1 VVDDP
6 GALAPYTD
14 LLARELN
21 VKAVELESTDSDAAE
36 RFGITQRLAVNAR
49 AAGPR
54 LGRGVQAVIKAAKAG
69 AWRVDDAGE
78 VVVTTDDGDV
88 ALLPAEYEL
97 TTVVA
102 DRGVAEGDAPS
113 VAAAVLASGGFAVL
127 DLALDDALLAE
138 GYARDVIRDV
148 QDARKAAGL
157 DVADRIR
164 LSLDVPG
171 EWLVAVEEHRDL
183 VARET
188 LAVEVVVETS
198 PTDVRSVRV
207 EKADGTVPDAG
218 PVEEANL

>member
-1 VVDDP
+1 M
-6 GALAPYTD
+6 
-14 LLARELN
+14 
-21 VKAVELESTDSDAAE
+21 
-36 RFGITQRLAVNAR
+36 
-49 AAGPR
+49 
-54 LGRGVQAVIKAAKAG
+54 
-69 AWRVDDAGE
+69 
-78 VVVTTDDGDV
+78 
-88 ALLPAEYEL
+88 
-97 TTVVA
+97 
-102 DRGVAEGDAPS
+102 
-113 VAAAVLASGGFAVL
+113 LASGGFAVL

-171 EWLVAVEEHRDL
+171 EWLAAVEEHRDL

>member
-1 VVDDP
+1 
-6 GALAPYTD
+6 
-14 LLARELN
+14 
-21 VKAVELESTDSDAAE
+21 
-36 RFGITQRLAVNAR
+36 
-49 AAGPR
+49 
-54 LGRGVQAVIKAAKAG
+54 
-69 AWRVDDAGE
+69 VDDAGD

-88 ALLPAEYEL
+88 ALLAAEYEL

-102 DRGVAEGDAPS
+102 DRGVAEGEAPS
-113 VAAAVLASGGFAVL
+113 VAAAVLAGGGFAVL
-127 DLALDDALLAE
+127 DLVLDDALLAE

-171 EWLVAVEEHRDL
+171 QWLVAVEEHRDL

-198 PTDVRSVRV
+198 PTEARAVRV
-207 EKADGTVPDAG
+207 EKILGTVPDTA
-218 PVEEANL
+218 VVL